1 MSLGSQKLA
10 INHVCNSYP
19 GDNSKNVCHTFRSC
33 LEKAIES
40 NETVLLTI
48 ESTYIGLQ
56 FKKKLSL

>member
-1 MSLGSQKLA
+1 MPVGSQKLA
-10 INHVCNSYP
+10 INHVWNSSP
-19 GDNSKNVCHTFRSC
+19 GDNIKDVCHAFRPC

-56 FKKKLSL
+56 FKKK